1 MSRFE
6 ICWDGAIGNGS
17 LRNAPLWKLV
27 LKSDHLAALHISF
40 LIPTTINKT
49 DIQSVECLLLDKAFD
64 RSNVEIH
71 THTDS
76 SLVAPWLDDIHH
88 NIRNVYK
95 YCIKHYKEWRF
106 SFEFDFKRL
115 GIYHRLFHSRN
126 NQNKLK
132 FNFDANTVHQKEFI
146 QECSVHHTLLDDWN
160 WNQRSKKMDIIQKN
174 EIIFKLKMAIPDLSA
189 RRTTGAFSGW
199 MRGSRKIK
207 QTRNNN
213 DNSVNIKDD
222 VLICKY
228 STNNVFIG
236 FNSLMLYYEKIRTI
250 VTDIFI
256 SQSDNYSI
264 ENSII
269 DILFKYVSFYD
280 INTQNT
286 KYCCSYNSGRMSLK
300 KYGFNRCQQKYKKV
314 SSFEMKNKLVTTH
327 SSWQDESFYSRHW
340 EFESCILKHTQLNV
354 IFNKWMYVNTCKLFH
369 NIIDKKTKKEL
380 IIPYFDNKYYD
391 WFKNEYFAKNVQ
403 RLCYGHIYINF
414 GYSLDKCIKNE
425 WILNREYL
433 IRCFGG
439 LKNNYNY
446 KRMLL
451 NNGYS
456 DKLKCCHSSTG
467 NTGNQINERLCT
479 DIMLKCSM
487 HNQLD
492 YQNIKTYKNRH
503 MEMFYRH
510 GASANKSTCKKTYV
524 KSCRIR
530 KAKFQHRKKYK
541 KKKICKKYKKD
552 EKYKHFELKQE
563 LNDFFRIQLS
573 GV

>member
-1 MSRFE
+1 MSYE
-6 ICWDGAIGNGS
+6 LCWDGVFGYRYDETA
-17 LRNAPLWKLV
+17 RNAPLWKLV
-27 LKSDHLAALHISF
+27 LRSDHLAALHISL
-40 LIPTTINKT
+40 LIPKSINKHH
-49 DIQSVECLLLDKAFD
+49 IQCMQCSLLDKVFD
-64 RSNVEIH
+64 RSNIEI
-71 THTDS
+71 HTDS
-76 SLVAPWLDDIHH
+76 SAPWLDDTQHL
-88 NIRNVYK
+88 IRSVYAHA
-95 YCIKHYKEWRF
+95 HYNEWKF
-106 SFEFDFKRL
+106 LFEFDFKRI
-115 GIYHRLFHSRN
+115 GIFHTLFHSRN
-126 NQNKLK
+126 KQNKSK
-132 FNFDANTVHQKEFI
+132 FNFDTNTIDKQEFI
-146 QECSVHHTLLDDWN
+146 QECNIYHRLNRGN
-160 WNQRSKKMDIIQKN
+160 WKQKSKKVDIIQKN
-174 EIIFKLKMAIPDLSA
+174 EVIFKLEMNISHLPPSYI
-189 RRTTGAFSGW
+189 RTDRHFYRW
-199 MRGSRKIK
+199 MLGSRKIQ
-207 QTRNNN
+207 QTENNR
-213 DNSVNIKDD
+213 D
-222 VLICKY
+222 VLILNYK
-228 STNNVFIG
+228 SNNVFIG
-236 FNSLMLYYEKIRTI
+236 FNSLMLYYEKIRSI
-250 VTDIFI
+250 MTDVFI
-256 SQSDNYSI
+256 LQSDNYSI

-269 DILFKYVSFYD
+269 DILFQYISFFG
-280 INTQNT
+280 INTRNT
-286 KYCCSYNSGRMSLK
+286 KYCYSYKSGQMSLK
-300 KYGFNRCQQKYKKV
+300 KYGFNKCEEKYKKK
-314 SSFEMKNKLVTTH
+314 SSFEVKNKLITTCTRGRY
-327 SSWQDESFYSRHW
+327 SSWGDENFYPSRYY
-340 EFESCILKHTQLNV
+340 FESCILKHRQLNV
-354 IFNKWMYVNTCKLFH
+354 IFNNWINVDGCQLFH